1 MAAAT
6 AMVKSEMVPMDQ
18 VRFKVAKAAEKA
30 TEEAGRQVSKYKKQL
45 DAIASTEQMAV
56 VVRLA
61 GGMIG
66 GAITQMMDTIKPMLP
81 SFLADMPD
89 AAVAAIIAG
98 ILWGL
103 GYYQKSDLL
112 QYLGQGMLAQ
122 ALGALVVDL
131 AF

>member
-1 MAAAT
+1 MAS
-6 AMVKSEMVPMDQ
+6 AMVKAEMVPLQD
-18 VRFKVAKAAEKA
+18 VKFKVAKAAEKA
-30 TEEAGRQVSKYKKQL
+30 TEEASKQVSKYKKQL

-66 GAITQMMDTIKPMLP
+66 GALTQMMDTIKPMLP

-89 AAVAAIIAG
+89 AMVAAIIAG

-103 GYYQKSDLL
+103 GAYQKSDLL
-112 QYLGQGMLAQ
+112 TYLGQGMLAQ